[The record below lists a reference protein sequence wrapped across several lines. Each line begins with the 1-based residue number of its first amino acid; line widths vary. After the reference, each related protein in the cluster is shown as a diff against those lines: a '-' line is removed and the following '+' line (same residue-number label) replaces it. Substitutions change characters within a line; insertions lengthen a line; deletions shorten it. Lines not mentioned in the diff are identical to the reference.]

1 MSLNLRYVLVLAG
14 VALALSG
21 CASQEKPK
29 APMTQAQAQQ
39 QLRTIA
45 NDPTMSKMAREAAQ
59 QGLDES
65 QAQNSLGGDSGR
77 K

>member
-1 MSLNLRYVLVLAG
+1 MSLKLRHVLILAG

-21 CASQEKPK
+21 CAPQEKTK

-65 QAQNSLGGDSGR
+65 QAQNALDSDSGR